1 MAKKRSTVYYAHS
14 MLKYGTKEEKREL
27 SILRKHFKKVIDPS
41 QVPLPSGY
49 EAMQACFELIESSA
63 TALAFSTYRGHIGRG
78 VYQEINLALAW
89 GLPVFE
95 IRRGKIKKFTG
106 ELSVTDPDDWSI
118 RYAKVRAA

>member
-1 MAKKRSTVYYAHS
+1 

-41 QVPLPSGY
+41 QLPPQRSGY

-78 VYQEINLALAW
+78 VYQEINLALAR
-89 GLPVFE
+89 GLPVFQ
-95 IRRGKIKKFTG
+95 IRRRKIEKFAG

-118 RYAKVRAA
+118 RYARVRAA